1 MTAESLRYKEGKNVR
16 FEIKSLTTMQEA
28 LERLCEFLIQ
38 ENIPSGNVFD
48 SKLVVSELI
57 GNVLKHSNGIASLE
71 WGVDG
76 EFIRLKIN
84 STSPFTPP
92 ETSGLPHVYAEHGRG
107 LFLVDSVCEERI
119 TTEDGGILV
128 RIKIQG

>member
-1 MTAESLRYKEGKNVR
+1 MR
-16 FEIKSLTTMQEA
+16 FEIHNLTAMQEA

-57 GNVLKHSNGIASLE
+57 GNVLKHSDGIASLE
-71 WGVDG
+71 WGVEG
-76 EFIRLKIN
+76 GFIRLKIN
-84 STSPFTPP
+84 STSPFTHPTKSSLPP
-92 ETSGLPHVYAEHGRG
+92 VYSEHGRG

-119 TTEDGGILV
+119 TTADGGILV

>member
-1 MTAESLRYKEGKNVR
+1 MR
-16 FEIKSLTTMQEA
+16 FEIRSLTAMQEA
-28 LERLCEFLIQ
+28 LELLCEFLIQ

-57 GNVLKHSNGIASLE
+57 GNVLKHSDGIASLE
-71 WGVDG
+71 WWVDDG
-76 EFIRLKIN
+76 FIRLKIN
-84 STSPFTPP
+84 STSPFAPP
-92 ETSGLPHVYAEHGRG
+92 EKSDLPNAYAEHGRG

-119 TTEDGGILV
+119 TTSDGGILV